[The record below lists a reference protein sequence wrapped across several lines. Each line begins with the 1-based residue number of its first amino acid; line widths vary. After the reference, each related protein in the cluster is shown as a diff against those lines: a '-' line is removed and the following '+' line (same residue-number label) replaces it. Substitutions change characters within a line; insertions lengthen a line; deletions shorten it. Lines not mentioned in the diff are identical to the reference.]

1 MAEAALL
8 ALSKIGSYLGG
19 EAATFIATKFSNL
32 IELPNTV
39 RRIRRELLMMNI
51 FIRKTGASYLSDELL
66 KAWITEV
73 RILAY
78 CVEDIMDNF
87 SYHSLQFKQDPKG
100 KKLANGLS
108 YGLVFSGIADDLAQ
122 IEKEIEHVSKLKNLW
137 LNSVHELLPTQVSSP
152 EQQFPQYSLP
162 QLVKDENLVG
172 LKEERE
178 QLKEWL
184 IPNAPVNMK
193 NMPALKVVSLLGMGG
208 MEKTTLLTSVYDKLK
223 DIFEIHAWLTV
234 SQTYRSVDALLKELL
249 KIVSASE
256 HTTTAHVN
264 SVNQKEATVPVDI
277 DVGHK
282 KQLKPDDIDKM
293 SILDL
298 KSNLKA
304 VLKHKKYI
312 VVLDDVWDR
321 RVHDGISDVFED
333 CGKESRIVITTRK
346 HDVAALATPGYQLN
360 LNPLDIKDALQLF
373 CTKAFPNKTHFD
385 WISEL
390 LECAN
395 DMMKTSEGLPLEK
408 CPLELIE
415 LANHI
420 VRKCEDS
427 SVAKCPSEL
436 QDLATYTI
444 NKFKGLSLSACPL
457 ELQNL
462 ATLIVKQCEDL
473 PLVKCPSE
481 LQEIAI
487 DIVKK
492 CRGLPLAIV

>member
-1 MAEAALL
+1 LSLPTVGKLTTNVTLEANPMDVSSSFDSITYNSLLCNLQQIYVFSHSAEMAEAALL

-78 CVEDIMDNF
+78 RVEDIMDNF

-162 QLVKDENLVG
+162 QHVKDENLVG

-184 IPNAPVNMK
+184 ISNAPVNMK
-193 NMPALKVVSLLGMGG
+193 YIPALKVVALLGMGG
-208 MEKTTLLTSVYDKLK
+208 MGKTTLLTSVYDKLK

-234 SQTYRSVDALLKELL
+234 SQTYRSVDALLKKLL

-256 HTTTAHVN
+256 HTTTADVN
-264 SVNQKEATVPVDI
+264 SVNQKEAT
-277 DVGHK
+277 
-282 KQLKPDDIDKM
+282 
-293 SILDL
+293 
-298 KSNLKA
+298 
-304 VLKHKKYI
+304 
-312 VVLDDVWDR
+312 
-321 RVHDGISDVFED
+321 
-333 CGKESRIVITTRK
+333 
-346 HDVAALATPGYQLN
+346 YQL
-360 LNPLDIKDALQLF
+360 I
-373 CTKAFPNKTHFD
+373 
-385 WISEL
+385 
-390 LECAN
+390 
-395 DMMKTSEGLPLEK
+395 
-408 CPLELIE
+408 
-415 LANHI
+415 
-420 VRKCEDS
+420 
-427 SVAKCPSEL
+427 
-436 QDLATYTI
+436 
-444 NKFKGLSLSACPL
+444 
-457 ELQNL
+457 
-462 ATLIVKQCEDL
+462 
-473 PLVKCPSE
+473 LV
-481 LQEIAI
+481 
-487 DIVKK
+487 
-492 CRGLPLAIV
+492 

>member
-178 QLKEWL
+178 Q
-184 IPNAPVNMK
+184 
-193 NMPALKVVSLLGMGG
+193 
-208 MEKTTLLTSVYDKLK
+208 
-223 DIFEIHAWLTV
+223 
-234 SQTYRSVDALLKELL
+234 
-249 KIVSASE
+249 
-256 HTTTAHVN
+256 
-264 SVNQKEATVPVDI
+264 
-277 DVGHK
+277 
-282 KQLKPDDIDKM
+282 
-293 SILDL
+293 
-298 KSNLKA
+298 
-304 VLKHKKYI
+304 
-312 VVLDDVWDR
+312 
-321 RVHDGISDVFED
+321 
-333 CGKESRIVITTRK
+333 
-346 HDVAALATPGYQLN
+346 
-360 LNPLDIKDALQLF
+360 
-373 CTKAFPNKTHFD
+373 
-385 WISEL
+385 
-390 LECAN
+390 
-395 DMMKTSEGLPLEK
+395 
-408 CPLELIE
+408 
-415 LANHI
+415 
-420 VRKCEDS
+420 
-427 SVAKCPSEL
+427 
-436 QDLATYTI
+436 
-444 NKFKGLSLSACPL
+444 
-457 ELQNL
+457 
-462 ATLIVKQCEDL
+462 
-473 PLVKCPSE
+473 
-481 LQEIAI
+481 
-487 DIVKK
+487 
-492 CRGLPLAIV
+492 